1 MTTTAMF
8 ALTWAALLGSVALT
22 LRMAAKL
29 RFALDPFRHQPDDL
43 ALPEGMPAP
52 PFSAVT
58 LDGAVLDSDDYADRA
73 FTLVFVSHHC
83 PSCREH
89 LPHIPA
95 LWRLAES
102 AASEL
107 VMVVFDE
114 ESGSRAQTE
123 RLVAEHAIP
132 AMTVLASADHP
143 LRELYNPRQ
152 ATPLYCHVESGV
164 VRGSGPLGSQGWQE
178 LVRGWQASAVGVR

>member
-1 MTTTAMF
+1 MTTTTMF
-8 ALTWAALLGSVALT
+8 ALTWAALLGLAALT

-43 ALPEGMPAP
+43 TLPDGAAAP

-58 LDGAVLDSDDYADRA
+58 LDGTVLDSDDYADRA
-73 FTLVFVSHHC
+73 LTLVFVSHHC

-89 LPHIPA
+89 LPHMGA
-95 LWRLAES
+95 LWRLAGS
-102 AASEL
+102 AGSEL

-114 ESGSRAQTE
+114 ESGSRDEAE
-123 RLVAEHAIP
+123 RLVAEHSVP
-132 AMTVLASADHP
+132 AATVLAAAGHP

-164 VRGSGPLGSQGWQE
+164 VRGGGPLGSQGWQE
-178 LVRGWQASAVGVR
+178 LVRGWQASAVGAR

>member
-8 ALTWAALLGSVALT
+8 ALTWAALLGSVTLT

-29 RFALDPFRHQPDDL
+29 RYALDPFRHQPADL
-43 ALPEGMPAP
+43 TLPEGASAP
-52 PFSAVT
+52 PFSALT
-58 LDGAVLDSDDYADRA
+58 LDGAVVDTQDYAERA
-73 FTLVFVSHHC
+73 LTLVFVSTHC

-89 LPHIPA
+89 LPHMRV

-102 AASEL
+102 AGSEL
-107 VMVVFDE
+107 VMVVLDE
-114 ESGSRAQTE
+114 ESGSRAEAE

-132 AMTVLASADHP
+132 ARTVLAAADHP
-143 LRELYNPRQ
+143 LRERYNPRQ

-164 VRGSGPLGSQGWQE
+164 VRSSGPLGSEGWQK
-178 LVRGWQASAVGVR
+178 LVRGWQSNTVGAR